1 VFVSLSD
8 PVGSGIIS
16 SLAMPEGNV
25 TGFTNYEYSLAG
37 KWLGLLRDVAP
48 RVNRVAIMFNPGT
61 APFGPIYLR
70 TAEDAARSIG
80 VNIIAAAVHSAPE
93 IESAMSTLAQSADAG
108 LIVLP
113 DSFMTTHRGRIIA
126 LAEQHRLPT
135 MYSANFFVTA
145 GGLISYGPDFIDQY
159 RRAAS
164 YVDRILR
171 GARVAELPVQV
182 PTKFNL
188 VVNLKLAKAQGLAI
202 PESFLLTAD
211 EVIE

>member
-1 VFVSLSD
+1 
-8 PVGSGIIS
+8 
-16 SLAMPEGNV
+16 
-25 TGFTNYEYSLAG
+25 
-37 KWLGLLRDVAP
+37 
-48 RVNRVAIMFNPGT
+48 
-61 APFGPIYLR
+61 
-70 TAEDAARSIG
+70 
-80 VNIIAAAVHSAPE
+80 VNIIAAAVHSVPE
-93 IESAMSTLAQSADAG
+93 VEGAMSTLAQSGDAG

-113 DSFMTTHRGRIIA
+113 DSFMTTHREHIIA
-126 LAEQHRLPT
+126 LAARHRLPT
-135 MYSANFFVTA
+135 MYSADFFVKD

-171 GARVAELPVQV
+171 GAKLAELPVQV

-188 VVNLKLAKAQGLAI
+188 VVNLKLAKAQGLLI